1 MKRNAKVW
9 MSTGASLMAVSALM
23 TACGGNG
30 QTAPAQTVG
39 QSSGAGQQTPA
50 AQTNSGKVVT
60 LTFWNGFTGPDRPGY
75 ENLVKQFNDT
85 HPNIKVTM
93 DISPWDTLLAK
104 LPTSLATGQ
113 GPDLAAFD
121 SSLITKYAKSKLIL
135 PLDDLYSNG
144 VDQSVLPKSLVGVM
158 KYNNN
163 FYAVPANNA
172 TLLLYYNKD
181 LFKAAGLDPEKPPTT
196 WDEWMT
202 DIQKTTKTNGSDKQY
217 GIALADHA
225 TIPMWPI
232 LVWGNG
238 GNFVSDDNK
247 SGTMTD
253 PKTVEAI
260 RKWSDLMINNGISP
274 TNLTGAEADK
284 LFQSGKAAMEMNGPW
299 ATGGYTQAGLNYDV
313 APIPA
318 GPAGKVTLA
327 STAAL
332 VAGKNTKNK
341 EAVYE
346 FMKFWVSKD
355 AQAALSSQ
363 TGFPPVRTDLGDD
376 PKLKQNPFVP
386 KFAAVAN
393 DSKYYLPGIEQYDK
407 IDSDVIVP
415 AIQAITNKKATVDAA
430 LQDANKKLNDILQG
444 KN

>member
-1 MKRNAKVW
+1 
-9 MSTGASLMAVSALM
+9 
-23 TACGGNG
+23 
-30 QTAPAQTVG
+30 
-39 QSSGAGQQTPA
+39 
-50 AQTNSGKVVT
+50 
-60 LTFWNGFTGPDRPGY
+60 
-75 ENLVKQFNDT
+75 
-85 HPNIKVTM
+85 
-93 DISPWDTLLAK
+93 
-104 LPTSLATGQ
+104 
-113 GPDLAAFD
+113 
-121 SSLITKYAKSKLIL
+121 
-135 PLDDLYSNG
+135 
-144 VDQSVLPKSLVGVM
+144 M
-158 KYNNN
+158 KYNNK

-181 LFKAAGLDPEKPPTT
+181 LFKAAGLDPNKPPST
-196 WDEWMT
+196 WDEWM
-202 DIQKTTKTNGSDKQY
+202 DAIRKTTKTNGSDKQY

-247 SGTMTD
+247 SSRMTD
-253 PKTVEAI
+253 PKTQEAI
-260 RKWSDLMINNGISP
+260 KTWSDLVIAGGVSP

-327 STAAL
+327 STVAL

-341 EAVYE
+341 DAVYE

-355 AQAALSSQ
+355 AQAQLSGQ

-386 KFAAVAN
+386 KFADVAN
-393 DSKYYLPGIEQYDK
+393 DAKYYLPGLEQYDK

-415 AIQAITNKKATVDAA
+415 AIQAITNKKASVDAA
-430 LQDANKKLNDILQG
+430 LKDADKKLNDILQG